1 MGQGLE
7 VPFLKLDNAGVR
19 ACVRACVCV
28 CACLRACVRACM
40 VTAVSRGE
48 ITDTFPAGSQQ
59 RYVSVVF
66 FSRNNW
72 DFSTS
77 QTITPVRNAICIHT
91 NFCDLDQSCYSNWE
105 ESRRENDWFMLLW
118 IRSDTGRYKPVN
130 SVLLSI
136 ATYTSERCIQ
146 RLFLQLSM
154 AVCNCHLLYQYCYIT
169 TIIATIKPFS
179 VIWFDGDGGGT
190 GDSMK
195 CYNESQHGH

>member
-1 MGQGLE
+1 MLA
-7 VPFLKLDNAGVR
+7 F
-19 ACVRACVCV
+19 
-28 CACLRACVRACM
+28 
-40 VTAVSRGE
+40 
-48 ITDTFPAGSQQ
+48 F
-59 RYVSVVF
+59 F

-169 TIIATIKPFS
+169 TIIATIKSFS

-190 GDSMK
+190 GDSMGVGLETAWNVIMSHNTVTRLMEMENRK
-195 CYNESQHGH
+195 IQK